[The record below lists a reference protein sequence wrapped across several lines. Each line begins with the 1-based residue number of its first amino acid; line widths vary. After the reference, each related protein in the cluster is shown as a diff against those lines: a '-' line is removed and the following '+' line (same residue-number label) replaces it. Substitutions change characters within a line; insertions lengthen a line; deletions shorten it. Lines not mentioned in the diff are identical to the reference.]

1 MLRDMFAV
9 DKSYMLVSLFAIPIG
24 IINPLIDIYFLN
36 IFSQIHIRREKYIKS
51 SNYSRNNVCPQFIK
65 SFVGRIHLQH
75 IYAGS

>member
-36 IFSQIHIRREKYIKS
+36 IFLKSTENSKQSSLCRRS
-51 SNYSRNNVCPQFIK
+51 
-65 SFVGRIHLQH
+65 
-75 IYAGS
+75 